1 MKGSTSKSLATIS
14 TLPIDGK
21 QVDEDEFAATPF
33 MVMPDPATDLLA
45 DIASLSARVQ
55 AQQQAGKPS
64 ATQNTP
70 VSEERIASTPAGTD
84 ILETSLLAADP
95 QTPIPDGLVMH
106 EQLPVTPPIHNAPAA
121 KLPTGPSSGAD
132 ATCDPCQ
139 VSANPPSLTIVGNDQ
154 EVPVM
159 PSIPNEAM
167 PRSDVGLISPVP
179 GDETRLSACPQSPMT
194 GGPAIHEQLPVTP
207 SLSSKPPQEDVAL
220 ITPALETLDESLHPT
235 SPQSPVTDG
244 PAMAEQVAAMSSIS
258 NKLLPQEDVEVSSP
272 GAEALHTTIPASA
285 HPQSPMAGVDPPFA
299 SPTHVSQD
307 SIGIDPSLLVHDTDR
322 CDVSGQIQSAVQ
334 SHAGEGEVPRPSTE
348 VDAGEDEGMQDGDDT
363 DAEESSSYY
372 PKRRL
377 RARGTIPQHQESH
390 TTLSKKR
397 KEPEASTSESE
408 STNSEDE
415 SLSSVTRSAN
425 MKIFDVNAI
434 LEPETLNEFVW
445 RQWQIFLIPAD
456 KEQL

>member
-1 MKGSTSKSLATIS
+1 MS

-33 MVMPDPATDLLA
+33 MATPDPATDLLA

-55 AQQQAGKPS
+55 AQQQAGKSS

-70 VSEERIASTPAGTD
+70 VSEKRIASPPAGTD

-95 QTPIPDGLVMH
+95 QTPIPDGPVMH
-106 EQLPVTPPIHNAPAA
+106 EPLPVTPPIHNAPAA

-159 PSIPNEAM
+159 PSIPSEAM

-207 SLSSKPPQEDVAL
+207 SLSSQPPQEDVAL
-220 ITPALETLDESLHPT
+220 IAPALETLDKSLHPT

-244 PAMAEQVAAMSSIS
+244 PVMAEQVAATSSIS
-258 NKLLPQEDVEVSSP
+258 NKPLP
-272 GAEALHTTIPASA
+272 
-285 HPQSPMAGVDPPFA
+285 PMAGADLPIA

-307 SIGIDPSLLVHDTDR
+307 SIGIDPSLLVHEDWGCAGDAAYATQMTKDSSPTDR

-348 VDAGEDEGMQDGDDT
+348 VDAGEDEGMQDVRDT
-363 DAEESSSYY
+363 NAEESSSY

-377 RARGTIPQHQESH
+377 RARATILQHQESH

-415 SLSSVTRSAN
+415 SLGSVTMSAN
-425 MKIFDVNAI
+425 IFDVNAI

-445 RQWQIFLIPAD
+445 RQWQIFLISAD